1 MPRALVLLLGFAL
14 CLAAQESPKPE
25 PDPAT
30 PAPAVVAPV
39 APAVPVVVPVA
50 PASAPAAPVPA
61 PKPVMPKAPLQDD
74 GLLDPSWFGDGIS
87 FTKGEDVDFFW
98 MKPGLDLSGHTLFMK
113 PWDDPAMLRK
123 GRDGKDNAKATEITD
138 SFPGMLRGALT
149 GAFNGKAKVSRTDGD
164 LTLVGRF
171 VDANAGSKAAKFLLG
186 FGAGSETATWD
197 LKILDPKTGEVLLA
211 VHHRAIS
218 GTAMSNIQDKLVKWA
233 DKFATFVATRAI
245 K

>member
-1 MPRALVLLLGFAL
+1 MFRPILMTAVLCLG
-14 CLAAQESPKPE
+14 LAAQETPKPG
-25 PDPAT
+25 PAPQPPAAPAAALGPAT
-30 PAPAVVAPV
+30 SDAAPAPASIP
-39 APAVPVVVPVA
+39 APAPN
-50 PASAPAAPVPA
+50 PAA
-61 PKPVMPKAPLQDD
+61 PKAPLLDD
-74 GLLDPSWFGDGIS
+74 GLLDPSWFGEAAA

-98 MKPGLDLSGHTLFMK
+98 VKPGLNLSGHVLFMK
-113 PWDDPAMLRK
+113 PWEDPVMLRK

-149 GAFNGKAKVSRTDGD
+149 GAFNGKAKLSRNEGD

-171 VDANAGSKAAKFLLG
+171 VDANAGSKAAKWLVG

-197 LKILDPKTGEVLLA
+197 LKVSDSKTGELLLA

-233 DKFATFVATRAI
+233 DKFSIFVATQAL